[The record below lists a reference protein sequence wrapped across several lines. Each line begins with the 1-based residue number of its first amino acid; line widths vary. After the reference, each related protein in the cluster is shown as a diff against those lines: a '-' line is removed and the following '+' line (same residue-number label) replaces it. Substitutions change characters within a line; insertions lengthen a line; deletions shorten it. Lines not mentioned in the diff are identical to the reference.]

1 MSSSHTFNDTEK
13 TYLSPVESLNDKVVI
28 ITGASSGIGKA
39 LAYDLAGRKA
49 RLALAARNLEEL
61 NLVKNDLESHADDI
75 MVHQTDVSDES
86 QCREL
91 IDRCIEH
98 FGRIDVLI
106 NNAGISMRATLEDM
120 DLDVF
125 KKVLD
130 VNLMGAVY
138 CTKYALPHLLK
149 TKGSVVGVSSIA
161 GYVGLPARTAYSS
174 SKYALQGFLDA
185 LRTENRK
192 TGLHVLVACPGY
204 TESNIRKR
212 ALNAE
217 GRSQDESP
225 LREERIMPA
234 SEVARH
240 IANAIE
246 RRKRTLN
253 LTFEGKMA
261 VFLSKF
267 FPSFIEGMVFRK
279 VTSETESPI
288 RLK

>member
-1 MSSSHTFNDTEK
+1 MDR
-13 TYLSPVESLNDKVVI
+13 LNDKVVI

-39 LAYDLAGRKA
+39 LAYELAKRKA
-49 RLALAARNLEEL
+49 RLALAARNIDEL
-61 NLVKNDLESHADDI
+61 KKVENDIESHADDVMI
-75 MVHQTDVSDES
+75 HQTDVSIES
-86 QCREL
+86 QCKEFIERTM
-91 IDRCIEH
+91 EH

-120 DLDVF
+120 DMEVF

-149 TKGSVVGVSSIA
+149 SKGSVVGVSSIA

-185 LRTENRK
+185 LRTENLK

-212 ALNAE
+212 ALNAD
-217 GRSQDESP
+217 GASQDESP
-225 LREERIMPA
+225 LKEDKIMSA
-234 SEVARH
+234 EDVAKA
-240 IANAIE
+240 IAKAIE
-246 RRKRTLN
+246 GRKRTLT
-253 LTFEGKMA
+253 LTAEGKLA
-261 VFLSKF
+261 VFFSKF
-267 FPSFIEGMVFRK
+267 FPSFIVKMVFRK
-279 VTSETESPI
+279 VTSEPGSPI